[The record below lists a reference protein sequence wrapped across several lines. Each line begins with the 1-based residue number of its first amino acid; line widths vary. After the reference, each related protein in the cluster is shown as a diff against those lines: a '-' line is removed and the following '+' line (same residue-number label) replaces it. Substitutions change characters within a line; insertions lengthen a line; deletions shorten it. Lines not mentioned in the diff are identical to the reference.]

1 MANRLLVSAPES
13 NASGSACSSDVA
25 SMMPT
30 DKLTI
35 FSTTFD
41 SRANEKMAA
50 PEMLTTPAT
59 SVASRIERRVGS
71 MKGAENGSI

>member
-1 MANRLLVSAPES
+1 
-13 NASGSACSSDVA
+13 
-25 SMMPT
+25 MMPT
-30 DKLTI
+30 DRLTI

-71 MKGAENGSI
+71 MNGAENGSI

>member
-1 MANRLLVSAPES
+1 
-13 NASGSACSSDVA
+13 
-25 SMMPT
+25 
-30 DKLTI
+30 
-35 FSTTFD
+35 
-41 SRANEKMAA
+41 MAA